1 MDEKMMKNEDIE
13 VDLGRIFRAVIK
25 RGWVVLLISVL
36 CAALAFCTTFL
47 FITPKYTSSAMFYV
61 NNNSFSLADAS
72 VSISSGDLVTSR
84 NLVDSYIVI
93 LNTRETLVDVIDYAG
108 VSRTFQEVKGMISS
122 EAVNETE
129 IFEVRVTGANYKHVA
144 QIANAIAD
152 VLPEKITAV
161 VEGSSVR
168 VVDRAVENPNPVG
181 PNYRSYMM
189 LGAAAGFGL
198 CLVALLVLELLDT
211 TIYSEEYLSQT
222 YEKYPLLTVIP
233 GAEANTKYAY
243 KGYYEMPHN
252 RRTFPKT
259 GGSQK

>member
-1 MDEKMMKNEDIE
+1 MEKYENREIE
-13 VDLGRIFRAVIK
+13 IDLKRLMYVLWRRLWLLLLVAAVGAGIAFSYAK
-25 RGWVVLLISVL
+25 FFVAPSYSASVTL
-36 CAALAFCTTFL
+36 
-47 FITPKYTSSAMFYV
+47 YV
-61 NNNSFSLADAS
+61 NNNYVDSPGFTSSQLTAAQDLAKTYM
-72 VSISSGDLVTSR
+72 VIMESR
-84 NLVDSYIVI
+84 NVLQTVAEQTKLGYSPNQ
-93 LNTRETLVDVIDYAG
+93 LKSM
-108 VSRTFQEVKGMISS
+108 VSAS
-122 EAVNETE
+122 AVNETE

-198 CLVALLVLELLDT
+198 CLVVLLIVELMDT

-233 GAEANTKYAY
+233 GAEANPKGYY
-243 KGYYEMPHN
+243 KGYYERPHS
-252 RRTFPKT
+252 RRTFPQV
-259 GGSQK
+259 GGTKK